1 MFYILSQYRNENQNF
16 NSNFVFQFITK
27 NKMTLLVHQFDCN
40 ALKLDFVL
48 KIIKED

>member
-27 NKMTLLVHQFDCN
+27 NKM
-40 ALKLDFVL
+40 AL
-48 KIIKED
+48 